1 MVRVGVIGAGMIA
14 QREHIPGYQKCG
26 NAEVVAVADPLEDR
40 VKEVACC
47 FNIPNV
53 YTEWRKV
60 VQRKDVDAVSVCT
73 PNATHA
79 EISIAAAK
87 AGKHVLVEKP
97 MATSMAEVDAMIA
110 AAEKAGVHLMVE
122 QTVRFYPESEAAK
135 DILESGILGKIQT
148 VRGRVSH
155 GGPEYWSPTGKWF
168 LQRKHAFGGTMCDLA
183 IHGIDL
189 IRWLVGE
196 PIVEV
201 AGFQGLL
208 EKKGTDVEDN
218 GVFIYKF
225 ASGAM
230 GTMESSWTTR
240 PEDTCVHLYCQNGNI
255 KLTLWQ
261 EEETVVTQPMVVE
274 VECPAGAFVPS
285 LPKESRRGGPFA
297 YFVHCIE
304 TGEKP
309 FVSGEEGGA
318 SLEVILAAYESA
330 RTGKIVRLPLPRKR
344 AEAAPTRGKKRR

>member
-1 MVRVGVIGAGMIA
+1 MVRVGIIGAGMIA
-14 QREHIPGYQKCG
+14 QREHIPGYLKCG
-26 NAEVVAVADPLEDR
+26 AKVLAVADPWEERL
-40 VKEVACC
+40 KEVAER
-47 FNIPNV
+47 FKIPNA
-53 YTEWRKV
+53 YTDWRKV
-60 VQRKDVDAVSVCT
+60 VQRKEVDAVSVCT
-73 PNATHA
+73 PNVTHA
-79 EISIAAAK
+79 EITIAAAK

-110 AAEKAGVHLMVE
+110 AAEKAKVHLMVE
-122 QTVRFYPESEAAK
+122 QTVRFYPECEAAK
-135 DILESGILGKIQT
+135 DLLESGLLGKIQS

-168 LQRKHAFGGTMCDLA
+168 MQKKHAFGGTLCDLA

-196 PIVEV
+196 AIVEV
-201 AGFQGLL
+201 AGFHALL
-208 EKKGTDVEDN
+208 EKKGADVEDN
-218 GVFIYKF
+218 AVFIYKF
-225 ASGAM
+225 AGGAM
-230 GTMESSWTTR
+230 GTMETSWTTR
-240 PEDTCVHLYCQNGNI
+240 PEDTCCYIYCQNGNL

-261 EEETVVTQPMVVE
+261 EEETAVAQPMVVE
-274 VECPAGAFVPS
+274 VERPAGSFVPS
-285 LPKESRRGGPFA
+285 VPKESRLGGPYA

-330 RTGKIVRLPLPRKR
+330 RTGKVVRLPLPRKKA
-344 AEAAPTRGKKRR
+344 AEAARPRRKRR